1 MEELLRVKMEF
12 KKYSLKIRQC
22 RDRCRWAVLPAVRP
36 QHERAGDREDEDRH
50 VEGHRVAP
58 DVEGAGDLAAGPGWI
73 PVDWV
78 YRYLIVFAVPV
89 YRCFECRYVIY

>member
-58 DVEGAGDLAAGPGWI
+58 DVERAGDLTASSC
-73 PVDWV
+73 
-78 YRYLIVFAVPV
+78 LKF
-89 YRCFECRYVIY
+89 FTYVVRDDANNCNGGVLV